1 MWTAERVNP
10 ETGFQA
16 GDRVRLAIEAS
27 DAGYLYVIDS
37 EIYSDG
43 SFGAPY
49 LIFPASTDE
58 DNSVK
63 PGLLVDIPDQTED
76 LPYFLISPKKDKYE
90 GELLTVIISPKP
102 LTNLKTDKDG
112 KIKNLD
118 ELINLEIDAEA
129 EIYSRDDNEDKIYV
143 QAEADAACGA
153 KTRQL
158 TRESS
163 AANPCGTKTRQL
175 TREEPLPQTIYRVK
189 TVAGQPSVAFVKLNV
204 RF

>member
-1 MWTAERVNP
+1 MRPSRSSDNGYKLPVLINNIRQLWTAERVNP

-43 SFGAPY
+43 SFGAPF

-76 LPYFLISPKKDKYE
+76 LPYFLISPRKDNYE

-118 ELINLEIDAEA
+118 QLINLEIDAEA
-129 EIYSRDDNEDKIYV
+129 EI
-143 QAEADAACGA
+143 
-153 KTRQL
+153 
-158 TRESS
+158 
-163 AANPCGTKTRQL
+163 
-175 TREEPLPQTIYRVK
+175 
-189 TVAGQPSVAFVKLNV
+189 
-204 RF
+204 